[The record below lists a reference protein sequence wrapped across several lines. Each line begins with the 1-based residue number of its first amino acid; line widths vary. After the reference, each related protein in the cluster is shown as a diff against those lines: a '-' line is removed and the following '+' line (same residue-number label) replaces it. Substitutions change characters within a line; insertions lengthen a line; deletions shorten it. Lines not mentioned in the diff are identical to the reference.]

1 MGVGTSLEGAG
12 HREIRSS
19 VWIMLIEVSVK
30 HPRAWNSRRGQGW
43 SYKVKNHQHRD
54 I

>member
-19 VWIMLIEVSVK
+19 VWSMLIEVSVK
-30 HPRAWNSRRGQGW
+30 HPRAWNSRERSGL
-43 SYKVKNHQHRD
+43 V